1 MKVLLF
7 SGTEEGRSLAQW
19 LADNKVDVLVKVA
32 TEYGAALNNSNV
44 NVSVGSCGGVDGI
57 SELIVNGDL
66 QNGDTIH
73 INKVEGK
80 DELSF
85 TH

>member
-1 MKVLLF
+1 MQF
-7 SGTEEGRSLAQW
+7 
-19 LADNKVDVLVKVA
+19 
-32 TEYGAALNNSNV
+32 GARPLKRAIQSYIE
-44 NVSVGSCGGVDGI
+44 DGI